1 MGCVSLVLGFM
12 SLSGSLIGLF
22 INFLNCFNI
31 PAALL
36 GLILALVDLARPRMP
51 DEGRGSAT
59 AGLILNGLAL
69 LIGTSRFLVGLTIG
83 GL

>member
-22 INFLNCFNI
+22 LNFLNCFNI

-36 GLILALVDLARPRMP
+36 GLILALVDLARQRMP
-51 DEGRGSAT
+51 GEGRGSAT